1 MEDLS
6 VEYFVFIFIAA
17 LGIYQLAAA
26 YSGLKGISFFPNKNL
41 GYIFTGIAIS
51 PTFIGLFTWNQ
62 RNGTGIVEGA
72 QQFGLFCLAV
82 FLAFLFTVV
91 FSHFLQKNRLSGD
104 GASKDGL
111 EALKEATYFQALKY
125 RFIRK
130 ENNVNS

>member
-41 GYIFTGIAIS
+41 GYIFTVIAIS

-72 QQFGLFCLAV
+72 QQFGLFV
-82 FLAFLFTVV
+82 W
-91 FSHFLQKNRLSGD
+91 LSFWLSYLLLYFPISYRKTGYR
-104 GASKDGL
+104 GMGL
-111 EALKEATYFQALKY
+111 PRMGWKP
-125 RFIRK
+125 
-130 ENNVNS
+130 